1 MAGLL
6 LALADDVLDGLRQ
19 LRDIL
24 LLDIFAD
31 LHGLLQLVIVGC
43 VAGENHDGLVI
54 YLGLHDELLIGVLIV
69 VAGHGDD
76 PQTDAAAGGA
86 LSVSSMYWS

>member
-6 LALADDVLDGLRQ
+6 LALADDVLDGFRQ

-31 LHGLLQLVIVGC
+31 LHSLLQLVIVGR
-43 VAGENHDGLVI
+43 VAGEDYDGLVVD
-54 YLGLHDELLIGVLIV
+54 LGLHDELLIGVLIM
-69 VAGHGDD
+69 VAGHGNN
-76 PQTDAAAGGA
+76 
-86 LSVSSMYWS
+86 S